1 MSAVADTA
9 RIHVASSAAIVGAN
23 IPPRLANEANI
34 GDRNTQI
41 DPATKPVNK
50 KKARHSKCPYP
61 EQRSKN
67 MINSP
72 QTASL
77 VYSENARDAAD
88 VLGTRVRPVMP
99 CITSSRTQ

>member
-23 IPPRLANEANI
+23 IPPRLATEANI

-50 KKARHSKCPYP
+50 NHVSFVAR
-61 EQRSKN
+61 N
-67 MINSP
+67 L
-72 QTASL
+72 TATKIL
-77 VYSENARDAAD
+77 
-88 VLGTRVRPVMP
+88 
-99 CITSSRTQ
+99 IK

>member
-23 IPPRLANEANI
+23 IPPRLATEANI

-50 KKARHSKCPYP
+50 KKHV
-61 EQRSKN
+61 
-67 MINSP
+67 
-72 QTASL
+72 SL
-77 VYSENARDAAD
+77 NAHIRNKYQK
-88 VLGTRVRPVMP
+88 
-99 CITSSRTQ
+99 I